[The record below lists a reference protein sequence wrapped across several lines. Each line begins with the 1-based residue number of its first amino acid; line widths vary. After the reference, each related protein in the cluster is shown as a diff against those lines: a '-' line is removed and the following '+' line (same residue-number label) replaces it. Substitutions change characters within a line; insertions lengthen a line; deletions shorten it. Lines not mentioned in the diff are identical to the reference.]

1 MVRVLRFI
9 GVLLLLCLLRQGCK
23 AQETSSS
30 LYLAKVAYAKS
41 IGLDT
46 LSEVTEKLELYKRG
60 LLFSSFADAYLQETV
75 VRSQSSEEVVVIRQI
90 FKKTPQN
97 ITASRLT
104 SLQQQMDSI
113 YRQLQKGASFQEMVQ
128 AFSDSKEEIVVRKLQ
143 MPVEFEDIAFRLKD
157 GEISAPFTSP
167 LGIHIIQV
175 VSHKVVGSSADDVW
189 EIRRLLE
196 SGQDPSLL
204 RLLTETLKEE
214 FHFQQNEENCKD
226 LMRRGESDRV
236 LFVLDGKEFT
246 GTDFARYYAT
256 DYGTIST
263 RLDRF
268 VTKCLLDT
276 KIEHL
281 KQDPEVYMAKQES
294 FLNDMLVEE
303 ATLREVIRP
312 SEDELALKSYFDT
325 HQDEFRWPTDRYKGI
340 LIQAPTKKMA
350 KQAAKL
356 LKKKP
361 YEEWEAL
368 LAQRYQ
374 KDGILSLTYKKGV
387 FAAGDDAYVDDLV
400 FKGPHVDP
408 NPSYPYAA
416 VQGKKV
422 KGPDNYEAVP
432 REMLVAHFQD
442 FLENQWE
449 KRLKSLK

>member
-23 AQETSSS
+23 AQEKFPS
-30 LYLAKVAYAKS
+30 LYLEKVSYAKS

-46 LSEVTEKLELYKRG
+46 LSEVTEKLELYNRG
-60 LLFSSFADAYLQETV
+60 LLFSSFADAYLREANLP
-75 VRSQSSEEVVVIRQI
+75 SQSSEEVVVVKQI

-97 ITASRLT
+97 ITASRLA

-113 YRQLQKGASFQEMVQ
+113 YRQLQSGASFQEMVQ
-128 AFSDSKEEIVVRKLQ
+128 AFSDSKEDLLVRKLQ
-143 MPVEFEDIAFRLKD
+143 MPVEFEEVAFRLRN
-157 GEISAPFTSP
+157 GEVSAPFVSP
-167 LGIHIIQV
+167 LGIHVIQV
-175 VSHKVVGSSADDVW
+175 VSHQNVGSDNLMES
-189 EIRRLLE
+189 RRLLE
-196 SGQDPSLL
+196 GGQDPALL

-226 LMRRGESDRV
+226 LIRRGESDRV

-246 GTDFARYYAT
+246 GTDFARFYAT
-256 DYGTIST
+256 DYGTLSS
-263 RLDRF
+263 RLDKY
-268 VTKCLLDT
+268 VTKCLLDA

-281 KQDPEVYMAKQES
+281 KQDPETFMAKQES
-294 FLNDMLVEE
+294 FLNDLLVEE

-340 LIQAPTKKMA
+340 LIQAPTKKLA

-374 KDGILSLTYKKGV
+374 KDGQFPLTYKKGV

-400 FKGPHVDP
+400 FKGPHADP

-422 KGPDNYEAVP
+422 KGPDNYEGVP
-432 REMLVAHFQD
+432 REILVEHFQV
-442 FLENQWE
+442 FLENQWI